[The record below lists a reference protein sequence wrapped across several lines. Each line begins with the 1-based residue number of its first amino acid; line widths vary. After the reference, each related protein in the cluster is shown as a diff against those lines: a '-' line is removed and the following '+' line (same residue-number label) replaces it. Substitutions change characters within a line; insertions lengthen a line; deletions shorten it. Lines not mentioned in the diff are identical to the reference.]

1 MNDQPLRLV
10 LIIASTRQG
19 RFGAAIGRWTA
30 GIATG
35 RPEFATDVIDL
46 AELHL
51 PADLGGSAHAAE
63 FIGCIGDADA
73 ILVVTCEYNHGYPAS
88 LKLAIDTVRNEWAA
102 KPVGFVS
109 YGGLAGGLRAVEQ
122 LRQVLA
128 ELHAVTLRDTVSF
141 HSPHDHVDQNGRVT
155 DPATAKS
162 AEAAAHTLFDRLT
175 WWGTALRAA
184 RTAHPYALTG

>member
-1 MNDQPLRLV
+1 MNDQPLRLA
-10 LIIASTRQG
+10 LIVASTRQG

-30 GIATG
+30 GVAAG
-35 RPEFATDVIDL
+35 RPEFVTDVIDL

-63 FIGCIGDADA
+63 FADRIGDADA

-88 LKLAIDTVRNEWAA
+88 LKLAIDTVRDEWAA

-141 HSPHDHVDQNGRVT
+141 HFPHDHVDQSGRVA
-155 DPATAKS
+155 DPATATS
-162 AEAAAHTLFDRLT
+162 AEAAAHILFDRLA

-184 RTAHPYALTG
+184 RTARPYALTG